1 MLDKIFST
9 PEEQGRIIN
18 DIIEKGRKEGVDEM
32 EIEFHDKGGFNLNAP
47 IDGCKVDVHIGKDQ
61 NVRLNVRYKK

>member
-1 MLDKIFST
+1 
-9 PEEQGRIIN
+9 
-18 DIIEKGRKEGVDEM
+18 M